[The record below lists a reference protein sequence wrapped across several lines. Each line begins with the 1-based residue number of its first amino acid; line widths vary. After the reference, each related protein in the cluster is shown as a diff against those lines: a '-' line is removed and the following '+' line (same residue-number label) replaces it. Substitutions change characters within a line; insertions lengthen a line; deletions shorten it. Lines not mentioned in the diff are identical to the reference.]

1 MTEKELKT
9 RLNAVFTALL
19 QVDVKGKSVFIIA
32 DCLREIEAI
41 LNTPIEERTDE
52 DVYSDGNSEE

>member
-1 MTEKELKT
+1 MVEKEIKT

-19 QVDVKGKSVFIIA
+19 QTEVKGKSVFIIA

-41 LNTPIEERTDE
+41 LNAPIEEKADE
-52 DVYSDGNSEE
+52 VEE

>member
-19 QVDVKGKSVFIIA
+19 QAEVKGKSVLIIA
-32 DCLREIEAI
+32 DCLREIEAM
-41 LNTPIEERTDE
+41 LNAPIEEKA
-52 DVYSDGNSEE
+52 EEEAEK

>member
-19 QVDVKGKSVFIIA
+19 QAEVKGKSVFIIA
-32 DCLREIEAI
+32 DCLREIEEI
-41 LNTPIEERTDE
+41 LNAPIEEKAE
-52 DVYSDGNSEE
+52 KVEE